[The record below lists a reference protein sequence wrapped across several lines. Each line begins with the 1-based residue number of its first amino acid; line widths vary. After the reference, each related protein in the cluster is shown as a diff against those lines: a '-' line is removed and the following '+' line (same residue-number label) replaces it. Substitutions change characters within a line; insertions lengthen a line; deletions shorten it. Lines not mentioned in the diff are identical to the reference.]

1 MTFKKRI
8 LRRNENQDWRKKK
21 IFGCREHI
29 KKRVFK
35 SFVAQWHCLFSFKKL
50 NNSSNSPSPYVTI
63 ELSKRERERER
74 VYWGSLKMGQQRWA
88 GGECRTSKE
97 KNDPLELRGKRI
109 LQSHGKVKLVWN
121 MITNWFSLA
130 RPNCPWPMNDHTRVR
145 WERSLDGL
153 DWERESEEEK
163 RIKRNK
169 EGKRGER
176 VKKEYFYKK
185 Y

>member
-35 SFVAQWHCLFSFKKL
+35 NFVAQWHCLFSFKKL

-63 ELSKRERERER
+63 ELSKRERERERERER

-109 LQSHGKVKLVWN
+109 SQSHGKDKLVWN
-121 MITNWFSLA
+121 IITNWFSLA

-153 DWERESEEEK
+153 DWERKSEEEK

-169 EGKRGER
+169 EGKRGKSEER
-176 VKKEYFYKK
+176 IFL
-185 Y
+185 